1 MLKNHLVIA
10 LRHLFANKGYFFINT
25 LGLSTGIAC
34 SLLVFLI
41 VRQEWTFDT
50 FHEKADRIYRVNV
63 SGLGFDGT
71 PFRTAITPIPLAPA
85 LKRQFPGVV
94 ETVRIRSFGGRWV
107 VRVGDDTFREDG
119 MLTCDPSFF
128 QVFSFPLIEG
138 DPETVF
144 ADPNALVISR
154 SMAEKYFG
162 RESALDRQLT
172 IRDEPFTVT
181 GVTEDTP
188 GNSSIQFDFLLPFER
203 TIGMNPFLANAVDS
217 WNYSVTSTYTKLSD
231 PQQAVLLTE
240 QFPDFSNAHFS
251 GQMSRA
257 LEIQA
262 LTDTYLDPGVGNGL
276 GTASDPNRSY
286 ILISV
291 ALLVLFIACVNFMNL
306 AICRSSTRAKEVG
319 LRKVFG
325 AQQSQIAGQHLGE
338 SLVLSCFALVL
349 GVILAH
355 LFLPIFNAL
364 AGSSL
369 VLDYLSSGSTL
380 AALLAFTLLV
390 AFVSGSYPSLVLS
403 RFNPVAIFQRRIQVG
418 GPNLIIRGLMV
429 VQFGLSAALV
439 VSILVMTRQLDFA
452 RTGDLGYNA
461 ENIVVI
467 EKDQDSGSLDVFR
480 NRVISYEGVLDVTG
494 VSNSFGPNRGLAQA
508 AYADTAGNRL
518 EAFMYTVDYDFVKTL
533 ELNLV
538 SGRDFSREFGGD
550 ESGSCIIN
558 EAAARSMGWED
569 PVGRTLPH
577 GVTVVG
583 VVEDYH
589 YRSMHHEIEPV
600 ILTLNPVVF
609 GDEMDQIRFF
619 MVRVSE
625 RDLPATLD
633 LLRDAWTELA
643 PGSPFEFFFLD
654 DDLARFYVEET
665 NLARIFTYSA
675 VFALL
680 IACLGVYGLVSLE
693 VVRRTREVGIRK
705 VMGAAVSDIMGLL
718 SKQFVYLV
726 LIANVLA
733 WPAAWWFMN
742 EWLADFAYRAELSVG
757 PFILAGLVVLAITLV
772 TVSLQTFRSALINP
786 ADTLR
791 RE

>member
-1 MLKNHLVIA
+1 MLKNHIVIA
-10 LRHLFANKGYFFINT
+10 LRHLFGNKGYFFINA

-34 SLLVFLI
+34 SLLVFLF
-41 VRQEWTFDT
+41 VRQEWTYDA

-63 SGLGFDGT
+63 SGQGFDGT
-71 PFRTAITPIPLAPA
+71 PFRAAITPIPLAPA

-94 ETVRIRSFGGRWV
+94 ETVRLRTFGESV
-107 VRVGDDTFREDG
+107 VRVGDDTFREDR

-138 DPETVF
+138 DPATVF
-144 ADPNALVISR
+144 ADFNALVISR
-154 SMAEKYFG
+154 TMAEKYFG
-162 RESALDRQLT
+162 GESALGRQLT
-172 IRDEPFTVT
+172 IGDEPYTVT
-181 GVTEDTP
+181 GVAEDSP

-203 TIGMNPFLANAVDS
+203 TLGMLPWLINAADS
-217 WNYSVTSTYTKLSD
+217 WNHSLTFTYAELSN
-231 PQQAVLLTE
+231 PQQAAPLRE
-240 QFPDFSNAHFS
+240 QLPGFSSAHFS

-262 LTDTYLDPGVGNGL
+262 LADTHLDPGVAWSL
-276 GTASDPNRSY
+276 GTVSDPNRSY
-286 ILISV
+286 ILIST

-338 SLVLSCFALVL
+338 SLVLSGFALVL
-349 GVILAH
+349 GVVLAH
-355 LFLPIFNAL
+355 LFLPIFNSL
-364 AGSSL
+364 SGKSL

-403 RFNPVAIFQRRIQVG
+403 RFNPVAIFRRQVQVG
-418 GPNLIIRGLMV
+418 GPNLLIRGLMV

-461 ENIVVI
+461 ENVVVI
-467 EKDQDSGSLDVFR
+467 EKEQESGNLDVFR
-480 NRVISYEGVLDVTG
+480 NRVLPYEGVLQVTG

-508 AYADTAGNRL
+508 AYADSAGNRL
-518 EAFMYTVDYDFVKTL
+518 EAFMYTVDYDYVKTL

-538 SGRDFSREFGGD
+538 SGRDFSREFGAD
-550 ESGSCIIN
+550 ETGSCIVN
-558 EAAARSMGWED
+558 EAAARSMGWDD
-569 PVGRTLPH
+569 PIGRTVPH
-577 GVTVVG
+577 GVTVIG

-609 GDEMDQIRFF
+609 GEKDQIRFF
-619 MVRVSE
+619 LVRVSD
-625 RDLPATLD
+625 RDLTATLG
-633 LLRDAWTELA
+633 LLREAWMEVA
-643 PGSPFEFFFLD
+643 PGSLFEYFFLD
-654 DDLARFYVEET
+654 DDIGRFYVEET
-665 NLARIFTYSA
+665 NLARIFSYSA

-693 VVRRTREVGIRK
+693 VARRTREVGIRK
-705 VMGAAVSDIMGLL
+705 VMGAAVSDIVALL
-718 SKQFVYLV
+718 SRQFVYLV
-726 LIANVLA
+726 VIANVLA
-733 WPAAWWFMN
+733 WPAAWWLMN
-742 EWLADFAYRAELSVG
+742 EWLADFAYRTEIGAV
-757 PFILAGLVVLAITLV
+757 PFMAAGLIVLAVALI
-772 TVSLQTFRSALINP
+772 TVSLQTFRSALLNP
-786 ADTLR
+786 ADSLR

>member
-10 LRHLFANKGYFFINT
+10 LRHLVGNKGYFFINT
-25 LGLSTGIAC
+25 VGLSTGIAC
-34 SLLVFLI
+34 SLLVFLF

-63 SGLGFDGT
+63 SGQGFDGT

-94 ETVRIRSFGGRWV
+94 ETVRIRRFGESV
-107 VRVGDDTFREDG
+107 VRVGDDTFREDRL
-119 MLTCDPSFF
+119 LTCDPSFF
-128 QVFSFPLIEG
+128 QVFSFPLLTG

-144 ADPNALVISR
+144 AEPNAVVISR
-154 SMAEKYFG
+154 SVAEKYFG
-162 RESALDRQLT
+162 RESALGRQLT
-172 IRDEPFTVT
+172 IMDEPFTVT
-181 GVTEDTP
+181 GVAEDSP
-188 GNSSIQFDFLLPFER
+188 DNSSIKFDFMLPFDR
-203 TIGMNPFLANAVDS
+203 TLGMSAWLANAIDS
-217 WNYSVTSTYTKLSD
+217 WNYSVTSTYVELLDS
-231 PQQAVLLTE
+231 QQADPLRE
-240 QFPDFSNAHFS
+240 QLPDFSGAHFS
-251 GQMSRA
+251 GQMSRV
-257 LEIQA
+257 LKIQA
-262 LTDTYLDPGVGNGL
+262 IADSHLDPEVGGGL

-286 ILISV
+286 ILIST

-325 AQQSQIAGQHLGE
+325 AQRSQIAGQHLGE
-338 SLVLSCFALVL
+338 SLMLSCFALVL

-355 LFLPIFNAL
+355 LFLPVFNSL
-364 AGSSL
+364 SGKSL

-380 AALLAFTLLV
+380 AALLGFTLLV

-403 RFNPVAIFQRRIQVG
+403 RFNPVAIFRRQIQVG
-418 GPNLIIRGLMV
+418 GPNLLIRGLMV

-452 RTGDLGYNA
+452 LTGDLGYNA
-461 ENIVVI
+461 ENVVVI
-467 EKDQDSGSLDVFR
+467 EKEQGSGSLDVFR
-480 NRVISYEGVLDVTG
+480 NRVLPYEGVLQVTG

-508 AYADTAGNRL
+508 AYTDKAGNRL
-518 EAFMYTVDYDFVKTL
+518 EAFMYTVDYDYVKTL

-538 SGRDFSREFGGD
+538 SGRDFSREFGAD
-550 ESGSCIIN
+550 ETGSCIIN
-558 EAAARSMGWED
+558 EAAARSMGWDD
-569 PVGRTLPH
+569 PIGRTLPH
-577 GVTVVG
+577 GVTVIG

-609 GDEMDQIRFF
+609 GEERDQIRFF
-619 MVRVSE
+619 LVRISE
-625 RDLPATLD
+625 RDLPSTLGR
-633 LLRDAWTELA
+633 LREAWMEVA
-643 PGSPFEFFFLD
+643 PGSLFEYFFLD
-654 DDLARFYVEET
+654 DDIGRFYVEET

-693 VVRRTREVGIRK
+693 VARRTREVGIRK
-705 VMGAAVSDIMGLL
+705 VMGAAVTDIVSLL

-733 WPAAWWFMN
+733 WPAAWWLMN
-742 EWLADFAYRAELSVG
+742 EWLADFAYRADIGVW
-757 PFILAGLVVLAITLV
+757 PFLASGLVVLATTLL
-772 TVSLQTFRSALINP
+772 TVGLQTSRSALVNP

-791 RE
+791 GE